1 MFFLQP
7 SQKRLLSS
15 LNPIFFIVAVFALLL
30 LRTSWTPLLPN
41 FMQQWD
47 VLLPFVVFFGQRRSI
62 PEGLILSLFT
72 SHLYSLCSAAPIG
85 VFTSHYLT
93 LFVIARLLSY
103 VIYANTWFSILLLM
117 FALSLLSRVVLT
129 VVATAFGHGWPVLS
143 METFSVWG
151 LMFNG
156 LMGYVIYGALGGMD
170 RMTYKAPRISIELA
184 GDSL

>member
-15 LNPIFFIVAVFALLL
+15 LNPIFFIFAVFGLLL
-30 LRTSWTPLLPN
+30 LRTSWTPLLPG
-41 FMQQWD
+41 FMGQWD
-47 VLLPFVVFFGQRRSI
+47 VLLPFIVFFGQRRSI

-103 VIYANTWFSILLLM
+103 VIYANNWFSILLLM
-117 FALSLLSRVVLT
+117 FALSVLSRLVLT
-129 VVATAFGHGWPVLS
+129 IVSSFFGHGWALFT
-143 METFSVWG
+143 MENFTWWG
-151 LMFNG
+151 LLFNAM
-156 LMGYVIYGALGGMD
+156 MGYIVYGLLGIMD
-170 RMTYKAPRISIELA
+170 RMTYKAPRISIEL
-184 GDSL
+184 GDDSL

>member
-7 SQKRLLSS
+7 NQKRLLSS

-30 LRTSWTPLLPN
+30 LRSAWTPLLPG
-41 FMQQWD
+41 FTHQWD
-47 VLLPFVVFFGQRRSI
+47 VLMPFIVFFGQRRSV

-117 FALSLLSRVVLT
+117 LSLAVISRLVLT
-129 VVATAFGHGWPVLS
+129 IVATAFGHGWPLLT
-143 METFSVWG
+143 MENFTWWG
-151 LMFNG
+151 LIFNG
-156 LMGYVIYGALGGMD
+156 FFGYIVYGALGGMD
-170 RMTYKAPRISIELA
+170 RLTYKAPRMNIELA
-184 GDSL
+184 EDSL